1 MLPGFLMNITSKVWQ
16 IREVYPD
23 TFQLSKTELFVKI
36 VKGFQLLTISA
47 KMFHLRYLTMFWMRL
62 WIFFAFLAINLWN
75 QLAYTNINP
84 FWVNVLILYPLI
96 KPQNLMFS
104 KDINGTLTSN
114 ELMTATFKQICKL
127 FVLR

>member
-1 MLPGFLMNITSKVWQ
+1 MLPGFFVNITSKVWQ

>member
-1 MLPGFLMNITSKVWQ
+1 MLPGFLVNITSKVWQ

-23 TFQLSKTELFVKI
+23 AFQLSKTELFVKI

>member
-1 MLPGFLMNITSKVWQ
+1 MLPGFLVNITSKVWQ

-114 ELMTATFKQICKL
+114 ELMTATFKQISKL

>member
-1 MLPGFLMNITSKVWQ
+1 MLPGFLVNITSKVWQ

-96 KPQNLMFS
+96 KPQNLKFS

>member
-1 MLPGFLMNITSKVWQ
+1 MLPGFLVNITSKVWQ

>member
-1 MLPGFLMNITSKVWQ
+1 MLPGFLVNITSKVWQ

-47 KMFHLRYLTMFWMRL
+47 KMFHLRYSTMFWMRL